1 VHHTV
6 VHLFASLS
14 GYVMSPTCLSF
25 ITSKLAAKNVPK
37 ELTHQGMSASLTE
50 KTILFVQLAKT
61 PFWCLTVS
69 SAGLLTTHLIC
80 GAVG

>member
-1 VHHTV
+1 
-6 VHLFASLS
+6 
-14 GYVMSPTCLSF
+14 
-25 ITSKLAAKNVPK
+25 
-37 ELTHQGMSASLTE
+37 
-50 KTILFVQLAKT
+50 VQLAKT